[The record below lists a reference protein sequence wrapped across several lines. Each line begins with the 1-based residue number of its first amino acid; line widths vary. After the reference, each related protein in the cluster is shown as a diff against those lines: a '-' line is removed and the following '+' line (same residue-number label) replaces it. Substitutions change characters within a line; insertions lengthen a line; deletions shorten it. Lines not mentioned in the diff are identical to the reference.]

1 MSTIPA
7 PSGGFRLPAVLR
19 DIKLPVLFQPATDVA
34 PEHADLAPYLNT
46 KSYVKV
52 AGWVGLITI
61 GSVLLWSIAV
71 PLAKGAI
78 AHGTISVQSQRKTI
92 QHLEGGVIREILVQ
106 EGSVVKAGQPLMILD
121 KTQAE
126 ASSEIVGNQLLASRA
141 YEARLTAQRDDAS
154 TVEFPAEVLERAKTD
169 TKLAELVEG
178 QRRAFEANRST
189 IAGKRKIYEEQVEQQ
204 QQQIVSL
211 DAQNKSLSEQRRYI
225 DEEVKGVKFLL
236 DQGLE
241 RLPRMLALQRNQS
254 ALDGQMASNRADI
267 GRIKQAMN
275 ETRLKITDLNNT
287 YRDQASEELR
297 QVQDK
302 IAELRERSRA
312 ADSVLGRTTVTA
324 PLDGIVMNLK
334 YHTVGGTVQPYAPIM
349 DMVPTGDDLVITAQ
363 ISPMEIES
371 IEPGMDAWVTLSAFN
386 QRRVPQM
393 PGKVTE
399 VSPDRFEDQRT
410 GAAYYQAQ
418 VRIDKEALSKIPNLK
433 LFPGMPAEVKI
444 VTGYRTAWDYFFQP
458 VHDSFNRAFVAQ

>member
-1 MSTIPA
+1 MTMVPA

-46 KSYVKV
+46 RSYVRV
-52 AGWVGLITI
+52 AGWVGLITL
-61 GSVLLWSIAV
+61 GSILLWSVLV

-106 EGSVVKAGQPLMILD
+106 EGSIVKAGQPLMILD
-121 KTQAE
+121 RTQAE

-141 YEARLTAQRDDAS
+141 YEARLTAQRNDAAEV
-154 TVEFPAEVLERAKTD
+154 TFPDEVLERAKTD
-169 TKLAELVEG
+169 TKLAELIEG
-178 QRRAFEANRST
+178 QRRAFESNRGT
-189 IAGKRKIYEEQVEQQ
+189 ISGKRKIYEEQIEQQ
-204 QQQIVSL
+204 QKQITGL
-211 DAQNKSLSEQRRYI
+211 DAQNKSYATQRKYI
-225 DEEVKGVKFLL
+225 DEEIKGVKFLL

-241 RLPRMLALQRNQS
+241 RLPRMLALQRTQS
-254 ALDGQMASNRADI
+254 GLDGQMEANRADME
-267 GRIKQAMN
+267 RIKQAIN

-287 YRDQASEELR
+287 YRDQATEELR

-312 ADSVLGRTTVTA
+312 AENVLGRTTVVA

-334 YHTVGGTVQPYAPIM
+334 YHTIGGTVQPYAPIL

-418 VRIDKEALSKIPNLK
+418 VRIDKDSLAKVPNLK

>member
-7 PSGGFRLPAVLR
+7 PTGGFRLPARLR
-19 DIKLPVLFQPATDVA
+19 DIKLPTLFEPATDVA
-34 PEHADLAPYLNT
+34 PEHVALAPYLNT
-46 KSYVKV
+46 RSYVKV
-52 AGWVGLITI
+52 ATWVGLIALAV
-61 GSVLLWSIAV
+61 VLIWAFLV
-71 PLAKGAI
+71 PLAKGAV
-78 AHGTISVQSQRKTI
+78 AHGTIMVQSQRKTI

-106 EGSVVKAGQPLMILD
+106 EGSKVTAGQPLMILD

-126 ASSEIVGNQLLASRA
+126 ASAEIVGNQLLASRA
-141 YEARLTAQRDDAS
+141 HEARLIAQRDGAHE
-154 TVEFPAEVLERAKTD
+154 VVFPDEVLDRAKAD
-169 TKLAELVEG
+169 AKLAELVEG
-178 QRRAFEANRST
+178 HRRAFQANRDT
-189 IAGKRKIYEEQVEQQ
+189 IAGKRKIYEEQIEQQ
-204 QQQIVSL
+204 QKQIAGL
-211 DAQNKSLSEQRRYI
+211 DAQNKSYQTQRKLI
-225 DEEVKGVKFLL
+225 DDEIAGVKFLL

-241 RLPRMLALQRNQS
+241 RKPRMLALQRTQS
-254 ALDGQMASNRADI
+254 GLDGQMEANRADI
-267 GRIKQAMN
+267 ERIKQAMN

-287 YRDQASEELR
+287 YRDQATEELR

-334 YHTVGGTVQPYAPIM
+334 YHTIGGTVQPYAPIM
-349 DMVPTGDDLVITAQ
+349 ELVPTGDDLIVTAQ
-363 ISPMEIES
+363 ISPMDIES
-371 IEPGMDAWVTLSAFN
+371 IEPGMDSWVTLSAFN

-393 PGKVTE
+393 PAKVIE

-418 VRIDKEALSKIPNLK
+418 VRIDRAALEKVPNLK

>member
-1 MSTIPA
+1 MSTVPA

-19 DIKLPVLFQPATDVA
+19 DIKLPVLFHPATDVA
-34 PEHADLAPYLNT
+34 PEHAALAPYLNT
-46 KSYVKV
+46 RSYVKV

-61 GSVLLWSIAV
+61 GSVLLWSLLV
-71 PLAKGAI
+71 PLAKGTV

-141 YEARLTAQRDDAS
+141 YEARLIAQRDDAAN
-154 TVEFPAEVLERAKTD
+154 VVFPDEVLDRAKTD
-169 TKLAELVEG
+169 AKLAELVEG

-189 IAGKRKIYEEQVEQQ
+189 IAGKRKIYEEQIEQQ
-204 QQQIVSL
+204 LKQISSL
-211 DAQNKSLSEQRRYI
+211 DAQNKSLATQRKYI

-241 RLPRMLALQRNQS
+241 RLPRMLALQRQQS
-254 ALDGQMASNRADI
+254 ALDGQMESNNADI
-267 GRIKQAMN
+267 GRIKQQMN

-287 YRDQASEELR
+287 YRDQATEELR

-302 IAELRERSRA
+302 VAELRERSRA
-312 ADSVLGRTTVTA
+312 ADNVLGRTTVTA

-349 DMVPTGDDLVITAQ
+349 EMVPTNDDLIITAQ

-393 PGKVTE
+393 PGKVLE

-418 VRIDKEALSKIPNLK
+418 VRIDKDAIAKVPNLK

-444 VTGYRTAWDYFFQP
+444 VTGYRTAWDYFFRP